1 MSSFYKKYS
10 RTTIC
15 VVGLGYI
22 GGPLSYQFAEKY
34 NVIGFDKDLKRV
46 KKLNRDIDQNK
57 QISKKQFKKVRKNIL
72 ITSNVNKISHA
83 NVYIIAVPTPIQ
95 NNKKP
100 DLKYKKVHQ
109 LMLQKTKQR
118 RYNCL

>member
-1 MSSFYKKYS
+1 MNLLDKKYS
-10 RTTIC
+10 RTIIC

-22 GGPLSYQFAEKY
+22 GGPLSYQFAERY
-34 NVIGFDKDLKRV
+34 NVIGFDKDLRRV
-46 KKLNRDIDQNK
+46 KKLIKNIDQNK
-57 QISKKQFKKVRKNIL
+57 QISKKQFKKVKKNIL

-100 DLKYKKVHQ
+100 DLK
-109 LMLQKTKQR
+109 
-118 RYNCL
+118 